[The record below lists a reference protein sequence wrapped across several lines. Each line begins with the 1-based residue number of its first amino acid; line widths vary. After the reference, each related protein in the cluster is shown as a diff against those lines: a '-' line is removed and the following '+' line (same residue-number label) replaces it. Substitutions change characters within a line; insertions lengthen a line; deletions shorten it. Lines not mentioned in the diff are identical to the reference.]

1 MSGAVI
7 MALELVAFRL
17 YAPYFGYSIYV
28 WGSMISVVLLALA
41 IGYGLG
47 GRLADKSASDL
58 LLHVAVFLSALYQLL
73 IIFIARGLLS
83 FFAQGGDFS
92 GTVIAT
98 LVIFAPSM
106 IALAVAGPFVI
117 RLLARA
123 GHVGATAGQVYA
135 LSTAGSMAGILSTS
149 FFLLPHYGTQTTLQI
164 LCAITALTGVFG
176 LITRHRAAV
185 LAMAPFALLWFV
197 PQVFWSDNTI
207 WTRESAYNLIRVVR
221 QGDRTIL
228 MLNSRNSVHTVRDQA
243 TGWTG
248 RYYDDFALGPLLAPS
263 QRALSLGMGGGG
275 SIHAARLTAP
285 GLEFDAVEIDPL
297 VVEAAQRF
305 FGLLP
310 DARLRI
316 HVADAR
322 PWLMRSPDHFDL
334 VQLDLYHGGPY
345 VPFYLT
351 TVEFF
356 RLVRGHM
363 RDESLLM
370 MNLFDVGERQ
380 EISAYTVATLRQ
392 VFPTVILLPG
402 GFSGNNIVFAF
413 AHSRSLDTVRQ
424 RLAAIQGDQ
433 PWQQLARKA
442 ATQIIE
448 PKPLPGAIVFT
459 DDRAPID
466 EMTRRMLSE

>member
-1 MSGAVI
+1 

-47 GRLADKSASDL
+47 GRLADKSATDL
-58 LLHVAVFLSALYQLL
+58 LLHVAVFFSALYQLL

-92 GTVIAT
+92 GTVSAT

-106 IALAVAGPFVI
+106 TALAMAGPFVI

-123 GHVGATAGQVYA
+123 GHVGSTAGQVYA
-135 LSTAGSMAGILSTS
+135 LSTAGSMAGILTTS
-149 FFLLPHYGTQTTLQI
+149 FFLLPHYGTQATLQI
-164 LCAITALTGVFG
+164 LCAATALTGVVG
-176 LITRHRAAV
+176 LIVRHRATV

-197 PQVFWSDNTI
+197 PHVSWSDDTV

-228 MLNSRNSVHTVRDQA
+228 MLNSRNSVHTVREQA

-248 RYYDDFALGPLLAPS
+248 RYYDDFALGPLLVPARS
-263 QRALSLGMGGGG
+263 ALSLGMGGGG
-275 SIHAARLTAP
+275 SIQAARLTAP
-285 GLEFDAVEIDPL
+285 DLELDAVEIDPI

-305 FGLLP
+305 FGLLA

-322 PWLMRSPDHFDL
+322 PWLMRSPDRFDL

-351 TVEFF
+351 TIEFF
-356 RLVRGHM
+356 TSIRSHM
-363 RDESLLM
+363 RGDSLLM
-370 MNLFDVGERQ
+370 MNLFDIGERQ
-380 EISAYTVATLRQ
+380 EISASTIATLRQ
-392 VFPTVILLPG
+392 VFPTVVVLPG

-413 AHSRSLDTVRQ
+413 VHSRSLDTIRQ
-424 RLAAIQGDQ
+424 RLVAVQGDQ

-448 PKPLPGAIVFT
+448 PKPVPEAVVFT
-459 DDRAPID
+459 DDRAPIE
-466 EMTRRMLSE
+466 EMTRRMLGE

>member
-1 MSGAVI
+1 MGQHDLGRA
-7 MALELVAFRL
+7 AG
-17 YAPYFGYSIYV
+17 P
-28 WGSMISVVLLALA
+28 A

-47 GRLADKSASDL
+47 GRLADKSPSDL
-58 LLHVAVFLSALYQLL
+58 LLHIAVFCSAFYQLL
-73 IIFIARGLLS
+73 IVFLARELLQ

-92 GTVIAT
+92 GTVSAT

-106 IALAVAGPFVI
+106 TALAVAGPFVI

-123 GHVGATAGQVYA
+123 GHVGTTAGLVYA
-135 LSTAGSMAGILSTS
+135 LSTAGSMAGILITS
-149 FFLLPHYGTQTTLQI
+149 FFLLPRYGTQTTLEI
-164 LCAITALTGVFG
+164 LCAITALTSAFG
-176 LITRHRAAV
+176 LIARHRAAV

-197 PQVFWSDNTI
+197 PQVFWSDDTI

-248 RYYDDFALGPLLAPS
+248 RYYDDFALGPLLVPARS
-263 QRALSLGMGGGG
+263 ALSLGMGGGG
-275 SIHAARLTAP
+275 SIQAARLTAP
-285 GLEFDAVEIDPL
+285 DLEFDTVEIDPV

-305 FGLLP
+305 FGFLG

-322 PWLMRSPDHFDL
+322 PWLMRSPDRFDL

-351 TVEFF
+351 TIEFF
-356 RLVRGHM
+356 ASIRGHM
-363 RDESLLM
+363 RDDSLLM
-370 MNLFDVGERQ
+370 MNLFDIGERQ
-380 EISAYTVATLRQ
+380 EISASTVATLRR
-392 VFPTVILLPG
+392 VFPTVVVLPG

-413 AHSRSLDTVRQ
+413 AHSRSLDTIHR
-424 RLAAIQGDQ
+424 RLANVQGDQ
-433 PWQQLARKA
+433 PWQQLARKV

-448 PKPLPGAIVFT
+448 PKPVPGAVVFT
-459 DDRAPID
+459 DDRAPIE

>member
-1 MSGAVI
+1 

-47 GRLADKSASDL
+47 GRLADKSAGDL
-58 LLHVAVFLSALYQLL
+58 LLHVAVFCSALYQLL

-92 GTVIAT
+92 GTVTAT

-106 IALAVAGPFVI
+106 TALAMAGPFVI

-123 GHVGATAGQVYA
+123 GHVGTTAGQVYA
-135 LSTAGSMAGILSTS
+135 LSAAGSMAGILGTS
-149 FFLLPHYGTQTTLQI
+149 FFLLPRYGTQVTLQI

-176 LITRHRAAV
+176 LIARHRAAV

-197 PQVFWSDNTI
+197 PEVSWSDDTV
-207 WTRESAYNLIRVVR
+207 WTRDSAYNLIRVVR

-248 RYYDDFALGPLLAPS
+248 RYYDDFALGPLLVPARS
-263 QRALSLGMGGGG
+263 ALSLGMGGGG
-275 SIHAARLTAP
+275 SIQAARLTASD
-285 GLEFDAVEIDPL
+285 LNFDAVEIDPI
-297 VVEAAQRF
+297 VVEAAERF
-305 FGLLP
+305 FGLH
-310 DARLRI
+310 ANERLRI

-322 PWLMRSPDHFDL
+322 PWLMRSPDRFDL

-351 TVEFF
+351 TIEFF
-356 RLVRGHM
+356 ASIRSHM
-363 RDESLLM
+363 RDDSLLM
-370 MNLFDVGERQ
+370 MNLFDIGERQ
-380 EISAYTVATLRQ
+380 EISASTLATLRQ
-392 VFPTVILLPG
+392 VFPTVVVLPG

-413 AHSRSLDTVRQ
+413 ARSRSLDTIRQ
-424 RLAAIQGDQ
+424 RLATVEGDQ

-448 PKPLPGAIVFT
+448 PEPVRGAIVFT
-459 DDRAPID
+459 DDRAPIE